1 MTDKLVVTRRE
12 VGTPGHH
19 CLSDRCMFRRHT
31 QLSIPDG
38 DVVSVSTVGLLKMDC
53 QKEFFEVGPN
63 RYFETIVFLKYSPIH
78 HIAFTSPSSISEIPA
93 DMSEADAL
101 HEAVVEEITAYMMSG
116 KLRVV

>member
-1 MTDKLVVTRRE
+1 MTEKIVTRRE

-31 QLSIPDG
+31 QLSTPDG

-93 DMSEADAL
+93 DMSEVDAA
-101 HEAVVEEITAYMMSG
+101 HEAVVDEITERMKSG
-116 KLRVV
+116 KLEVIS